1 MKWLITGG
9 AGFIGTNVVQR
20 LIKEGHQVVV
30 LDNLRRPGARYNL
43 QFVSA
48 HFQFDFIEGDIREM
62 EVLVKALKKHPDTDV
77 VLHLA
82 AQVAVTDSIADP
94 TTDFQ
99 INAAGTLNLC
109 EAIRR
114 CAPQAILL
122 NASTN
127 KVYGE
132 LTHLNLQEE
141 KTRYSLTDRPN
152 GISEEEAL
160 DFRTPY
166 GCSKG
171 TAEQYVRDYARTY
184 GLRTVSFRQS
194 CIYGEHQFG
203 VEDQGWVAWFV
214 IAATLGKPI
223 KICGN
228 GKQVRDLLFVEDLVN
243 CYLAAVDHIEHTK
256 GGIYNVGGGPTN
268 ACSLL
273 DLIGHLETH
282 AGKEIEY
289 TFEDWRPGDQ
299 RIFICDIRKAMN
311 DFGWKP
317 TTSVTDGL
325 GKLWEWVHD
334 SRSIIRKILE
344 G

>member
-9 AGFIGTNVVQR
+9 AGFIGTNAVQR
-20 LIKEGHQVVV
+20 LIKEGHQVIV
-30 LDNLRRPGARYNL
+30 LDNLRRPGVRHNL
-43 QFVSA
+43 QFLRE
-48 HFQFDFIEGDIREM
+48 HFQFDFIEGDIREI
-62 EVLVKALKKHPDTDV
+62 EVLLKLLREHSDTDV

-82 AQVAVTDSIADP
+82 AQVAVTDSISDP

-109 EAIRR
+109 EAIRQ

-127 KVYGE
+127 KVYGG
-132 LTHLNLQEE
+132 LTHLSLQEG
-141 KTRYSLTDRPN
+141 KTRYTLTDRPG

-160 DFRTPY
+160 DFCTPY

-171 TAEQYVRDYARTY
+171 SAEQYVRDYARTY

-203 VEDQGWVAWFV
+203 LEDQGWVAWFI
-214 IAATLGKPI
+214 IAAALGKPI
-223 KICGN
+223 KIYGN
-228 GKQVRDLLFVEDLVN
+228 GKQVRDLLFVEDLVD
-243 CYLAAVDHIEHTK
+243 CYLAAVDHIELTM
-256 GGIYNVGGGPTN
+256 GEIYNVGGGLTN
-268 ACSLL
+268 TCSLL
-273 DLIGHLETH
+273 ELIGHLETH
-282 AGKEIEY
+282 TGKEIKY

-317 TTSVTDGL
+317 TTSVIDGL
-325 GKLWEWVHD
+325 EKLWEWVHD
-334 SRSIIRKILE
+334 SRAIISKVLE